1 MDRKRRPK
9 LHPTRDGS
17 HTLFSEE
24 AGQFYHNP
32 NGAVEESR
40 QVFFDIGGVMAAL
53 KAGRPIHVFETGFG
67 TGLNLL
73 LLDDALAAHPEHAAP
88 VSFTSV
94 EAYPISEETAR
105 SLNYGRFLIHPDRM
119 EAVAAAFAGCK
130 PGWNAVRWP
139 SKIDVRIWV
148 GDGMDA
154 GVDCVDTRGMG
165 AGVDCVD
172 PRGTRA
178 GTRAGPYYTHFFH
191 DPFSIE
197 ASPELWSEA
206 KFARLRS
213 MAAADA
219 LLSTYAAASKARAA
233 MAAAGWCV
241 ARAPGALGKRE
252 MTLASPSPEA
262 LAGYPRVD
270 EARLVARL
278 RRGDFDAPSSSGS

>member
-1 MDRKRRPK
+1 VDPNRSPQIRQ
-9 LHPTRDGS
+9 TRDGS
-17 HTLFSEE
+17 DTLYSEE
-24 AGQFYHNP
+24 AGQYYHNP
-32 NGAVEESR
+32 NGAVDESR
-40 QVFFDIGGVMAAL
+40 HVFFETGGVMAAV
-53 KAGRPIHVFETGFG
+53 KANLPVHIFETGFG

-73 LLDDALAAHPEHAAP
+73 LLDDALARHPDHTEP
-88 VSFTSV
+88 VSFSSL
-94 EAYPISEETAR
+94 EAYPISPETAR
-105 SLNYGRFLIHPDRM
+105 ALNYGRFLTHPDRM
-119 EAVAAAFAGCK
+119 EALVAVFAALK
-130 PGWNAVRWP
+130 PGWNTVPWP
-139 SKIDVRIWV
+139 SKIEVRIWV
-148 GDGMDA
+148 GDGGDIGVE
-154 GVDCVDTRGMG
+154 GVDPLDMR
-165 AGVDCVD
+165 
-172 PRGTRA
+172 P
-178 GTRAGPYYTHFFH
+178 YTHLFH

-197 ASPELWSEA
+197 ASPELWSEGM
-206 KFARLRS
+206 FARLRS